1 MAEESGKPTDE
12 IYFPVQHNKLCPS
25 CMPDL
30 PSHPVVGAEVAVRM
44 EDARGR
50 NVFARGTVLG
60 PAAPLAVGESFF
72 SLARPWRVEWRGQSM
87 LAGTTLS
94 TESIRDAAGCRAALD
109 RDEQFAL
116 QRMRDVQLREQRAEQ
131 QRTEESE
138 RRSARMPASPPAAAP
153 EPCTAPAPPPAPPAP
168 ELIRTKRDVWLKLPL
183 DAAAGKV
190 MRVTLPKDFLRGS
203 PEQVCEFCA
212 PAGSEPGELWT
223 VQLWVEAPAQSVP
236 QPPDQERGGGQAAPR
251 SRGRTLGPGKSEDL
265 RTETRDVA
273 EAAGLEYDPQPNPLN
288 PVTAWTVRVCLSFAN
303 LRPNYFGLPGRGRLF
318 KSMFGFDSW
327 ELAMAFMQAAF
338 EAEHDGSSRAVLH
351 PRFQYL
357 AALWR
362 MRANESPPLLAAFF
376 GVSEQRMSEYLNEWI
391 PRLGMFAKTHLVF
404 MPKME
409 TITALM
415 PQSFID
421 CKMGKVVL
429 VGDCKDH
436 HVESVRNSV
445 VASADQHS
453 AKSDASVAM
462 GLQWCTPIGLVGAA
476 ADLVRRCAS
485 RIPTPPARPLPYSH
499 ASVPRSP

>member
-190 MRVTLPKDFLRGS
+190 VRVTLPKDFLRGS

-212 PAGSEPGELWT
+212 PAGSEGRAPSRWVCNGARQSASW
-223 VQLWVEAPAQSVP
+223 VQRPTWYAAAPAAS
-236 QPPDQERGGGQAAPR
+236 
-251 SRGRTLGPGKSEDL
+251 
-265 RTETRDVA
+265 
-273 EAAGLEYDPQPNPLN
+273 
-288 PVTAWTVRVCLSFAN
+288 
-303 LRPNYFGLPGRGRLF
+303 
-318 KSMFGFDSW
+318 
-327 ELAMAFMQAAF
+327 
-338 EAEHDGSSRAVLH
+338 
-351 PRFQYL
+351 
-357 AALWR
+357 
-362 MRANESPPLLAAFF
+362 
-376 GVSEQRMSEYLNEWI
+376 
-391 PRLGMFAKTHLVF
+391 PRLLPALSR
-404 MPKME
+404 
-409 TITALM
+409 ILM
-415 PQSFID
+415 PVS
-421 CKMGKVVL
+421 
-429 VGDCKDH
+429 
-436 HVESVRNSV
+436 
-445 VASADQHS
+445 
-453 AKSDASVAM
+453 
-462 GLQWCTPIGLVGAA
+462 
-476 ADLVRRCAS
+476 
-485 RIPTPPARPLPYSH
+485 PARPRSSGAH
-499 ASVPRSP
+499 QSRASAR